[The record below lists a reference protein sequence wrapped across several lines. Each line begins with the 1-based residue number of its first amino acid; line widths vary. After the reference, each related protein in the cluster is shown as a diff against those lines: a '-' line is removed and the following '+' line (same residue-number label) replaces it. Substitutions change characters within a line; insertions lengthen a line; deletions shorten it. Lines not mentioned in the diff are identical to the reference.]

1 MGNIDF
7 HMNKRT
13 PPQLVPTEDLPSYF
27 QSNGIAF
34 RALDT
39 LSLGFGHGKDQYRL
53 YAYPDPADDE
63 IMGLFCEWHTGD
75 FFDVDTGPHVA
86 IGLRGPVKADP
97 HRGRGLAIGIL
108 SNQMTLPEDPDH
120 PVPLF
125 RGCPDPPGGPSF
137 FVEDFTLNDSV
148 APVTAWQ
155 LSPGRHLPELLGNGI
170 FRIDIHVSRDHVWAG
185 VWKVTEDLSA
195 TAAVSRS
202 YTFLDQVA
210 CSDQDLGFSGLPCP
224 EEPADRGQGN
234 AFIGSGFADPE
245 TNSWVDNIYIAHWK
259 NTAW

>member
-1 MGNIDF
+1 M
-7 HMNKRT
+7 KTQT

-27 QSNGIAF
+27 QLNGIAF

-53 YAYPDPADDE
+53 YAYPSPADDE

-86 IGLRGPVKADP
+86 IGLRGPVADDP

-108 SNQMTLPEDPDH
+108 AGQMPSPDNSGVT
-120 PVPLF
+120 VPLF
-125 RGCPDPPGGPSF
+125 RGCPDWPGGPSF
-137 FVEDFTLNDSV
+137 FVEDFSLNDGV
-148 APVTAWQ
+148 APIGEWQ
-155 LSPGRHLPELLGNGI
+155 LSPGRKLPELLGNGI
-170 FRIDIHVSRDHVWAG
+170 FRIDIHVSSDHVWAG
-185 VWKVTEDLSA
+185 VWKVTENASSGG
-195 TAAVSRS
+195 VRS
-202 YTFLDQVA
+202 YTFLGQVA
-210 CSDQDLGFSGLPCP
+210 CSDTQLGFAGLPCP
-224 EEPADRGQGN
+224 EVAADRGQGN